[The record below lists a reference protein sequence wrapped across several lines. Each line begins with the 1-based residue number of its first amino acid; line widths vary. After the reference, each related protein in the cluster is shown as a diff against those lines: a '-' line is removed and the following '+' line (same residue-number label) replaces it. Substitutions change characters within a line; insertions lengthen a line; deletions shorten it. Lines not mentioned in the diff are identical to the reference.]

1 MTSSVMCEMRLRA
14 MELRLMA
21 ELEKLEARGGLF
33 LGCTWSNEAL
43 EIAHRLDGVHG
54 EMERFGMRPMAM
66 EEEDRVLVAA

>member
-21 ELEKLEARGGLF
+21 ELEKLEARGELF

-66 EEEDRVLVAA
+66 EDDRVLVAA

>member
-1 MTSSVMCEMRLRA
+1 MTASVMCEMRLRA

-21 ELEKLEARGGLF
+21 ELEKLETRGELF
-33 LGCTWSNEAL
+33 LGCTWSNEARAL
-43 EIAHRLDGVHG
+43 AHRLEGVHA

>member
-21 ELEKLEARGGLF
+21 ELEKLEVRGELF